1 MSFVSSDRLQALP
14 SPHIPDTDEAVLGPA
29 DQVPVAMELQASDR
43 AIVMHERPMVDFLFH
58 VINVNGFIFA
68 PSDYKAAVD
77 SHR

>member
-1 MSFVSSDRLQALP
+1 MPQHCYLKGHDFL
-14 SPHIPDTDEAVLGPA
+14 T
-29 DQVPVAMELQASDR
+29 
-43 AIVMHERPMVDFLFH
+43 IVMHERPMVDFLFH